1 MKPLFPVFRPKKAT
15 ASEKPSVG
23 AGEGRKIL
31 ADLGGETLLGD
42 ILRSFRQ
49 NKTALAGLSVV
60 LVLVFLAVAAPLV
73 TPFDPYG
80 MNLDDQFLKPSAE
93 HWFGTDRFGRDLFTR
108 VVYGAR
114 ISLLVGLVPSFIAVF
129 LGGFLGILSGYVGG
143 RTDFL
148 IMRLADVVMAFP
160 ALLLA
165 LVVMYTLGASLFNIF
180 IALSLV
186 GWAGAARVVRSQVL
200 SLKEMEFVE
209 AARAIGVRDAVIMA
223 RHIFPNCLPALI
235 VLFTL
240 RIPEAIMFEASL
252 SFLGVGAQPP
262 TPSWGLL
269 VSRGK
274 EFLFSAP
281 WVAIL
286 PGVAI
291 FVTVLAFNFMGD
303 GFRDAIDP
311 YMKD

>member
-1 MKPLFPVFRPKKAT
+1 MMAPGRLLRKKRAESS
-15 ASEKPSVG
+15 ADGSAE
-23 AGEGRKIL
+23 RK
-31 ADLGGETLLGD
+31 AFAPEGGESLGGD
-42 ILRSFRQ
+42 ILRAFRQ
-49 NKTALAGLSVV
+49 NRIALAGLIVV
-60 LVLVFLAVAAPLV
+60 VILAFLAVAAPFV
-73 TPFDPYG
+73 TPSNPYE
-80 MNLDDQFLKPSAE
+80 MDLDRQFLRPSAE

-114 ISLLVGLVPSFIAVF
+114 ISLLVGLIPSFIAVAIGGL
-129 LGGFLGILSGYVGG
+129 LGVVSGYSGG
-143 RTDFL
+143 RTDFW

-160 ALLLA
+160 SLLLA
-165 LVVMYTLGASLFNIF
+165 LVVMYTLGATLFNIF

-209 AARAIGVRDAVIMA
+209 AARAIGVPDGVIMA
-223 RHIFPNCLPALI
+223 RHILPNCLPALI

-303 GFRDAIDP
+303 GLRDAIDP

>member
-1 MKPLFPVFRPKKAT
+1 MG
-15 ASEKPSVG
+15 SENRLNVSPGTENSPE
-23 AGEGRKIL
+23 GEAKGTRTGHGCDAKDRDSL
-31 ADLGGETLLGD
+31 MWD
-42 ILRSFRQ
+42 IIRAFWN
-49 NKTALAGLSVV
+49 NKTALIGLSIVIGLIVV
-60 LVLVFLAVAAPLV
+60 ALLAPYIS
-73 TPFDPYG
+73 PYDPYE
-80 MNLDDQFLKPSAE
+80 MDLDNQLLKPSLQ
-93 HWFGTDRFGRDLFTR
+93 HWFGTDMFGRDLLTR
-108 VVYGAR
+108 VIYGAR
-114 ISLLVGLVPSFIAVF
+114 ISLLIGLVPSFIAIAIGGV
-129 LGGFLGILSGYVGG
+129 LGVLSGYMGG
-143 RTDFL
+143 RIDFW

-160 ALLLA
+160 SLLLA
-165 LVVMYTLGASLFNIF
+165 MVVMYTLGATLFNIF

-200 SLKEMEFVE
+200 SLKEKEFVE
-209 AARAIGVRDAVIMA
+209 AARAIGVKDMVIMV

-240 RIPEAIMFEASL
+240 RIPEAIMSEASL

-262 TPSWGLL
+262 MPSWGLL

-286 PGVAI
+286 PGIAI

>member
-1 MKPLFPVFRPKKAT
+1 MKRLGSIFLKTGTQGPDNAPADAEPG
-15 ASEKPSVG
+15 P
-23 AGEGRKIL
+23 EGFF
-31 ADLGGETLLGD
+31 APGGETLFGD

-49 NKTALAGLSVV
+49 NKTALVGLCAV
-60 LVLVFLAVAAPLV
+60 LVLAVLAVAAPVV
-73 TPFDPYG
+73 TPWDPYE
-80 MNLDDQFLKPSAE
+80 MNLEEQFFSPSTE

-108 VVYGAR
+108 VIYGAR
-114 ISLLVGLVPSFIAVF
+114 ISLLVGLVPSFITVF
-129 LGGFLGILSGYVGG
+129 LGGLLGVLSGYVGG
-143 RTDFL
+143 RTDFW

-160 ALLLA
+160 SLLLA

-209 AARAIGVRDAVIMA
+209 AARAIGVRDTVIMV

-235 VLFTL
+235 VLFSL

-291 FVTVLAFNFMGD
+291 FATVLAFNFMGD

-311 YMKD
+311 YMKE

>member
-1 MKPLFPVFRPKKAT
+1 M
-15 ASEKPSVG
+15 
-23 AGEGRKIL
+23 
-31 ADLGGETLLGD
+31 D
-42 ILRSFRQ
+42 
-49 NKTALAGLSVV
+49 
-60 LVLVFLAVAAPLV
+60 
-73 TPFDPYG
+73 
-80 MNLDDQFLKPSAE
+80 
-93 HWFGTDRFGRDLFTR
+93 
-108 VVYGAR
+108 
-114 ISLLVGLVPSFIAVF
+114 
-129 LGGFLGILSGYVGG
+129 
-143 RTDFL
+143 
-148 IMRLADVVMAFP
+148 
-160 ALLLA
+160 
-165 LVVMYTLGASLFNIF
+165 TLGASLFNIF

-209 AARAIGVRDAVIMA
+209 AARAIGVRDTVIMA